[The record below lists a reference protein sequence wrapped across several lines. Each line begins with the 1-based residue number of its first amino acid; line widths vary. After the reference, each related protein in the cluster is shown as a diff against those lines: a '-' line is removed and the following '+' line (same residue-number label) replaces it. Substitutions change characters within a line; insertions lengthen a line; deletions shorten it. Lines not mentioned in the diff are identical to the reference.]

1 MCYGCELKSTLG
13 EKTMDEYLDIR
24 CDYGVMNAEMT
35 ELLNRML
42 AFEKTITNREQR
54 KAWHATR
61 ARLAQAKKIAGERI
75 AKELIQKDLTP
86 SILSVELE
94 RLMDPDVNKEMRT
107 KLRDIAAKLGPG
119 GTSER
124 AASAILRLIASQRS
138 D

>member
-61 ARLAQAKKIAGERI
+61 ARLAQAKKIAGEAMSHVRPNVLADRREPI
-75 AKELIQKDLTP
+75 GEASSPKGD
-86 SILSVELE
+86 
-94 RLMDPDVNKEMRT
+94 
-107 KLRDIAAKLGPG
+107 G
-119 GTSER
+119 R
-124 AASAILRLIASQRS
+124 AAG
-138 D
+138 

>member
-61 ARLAQAKKIAGERI
+61 ARLAQAKKIAGEAMSHVRPNVQG
-75 AKELIQKDLTP
+75 EP
-86 SILSVELE
+86 
-94 RLMDPDVNKEMRT
+94 P
-107 KLRDIAAKLGPG
+107 
-119 GTSER
+119 R
-124 AASAILRLIASQRS
+124 AASSREVGSTAGLCVGG
-138 D
+138 DKEKT

>member
-61 ARLAQAKKIAGERI
+61 ARLAQAKKIAGEAMSHVRPNVKSEG
-75 AKELIQKDLTP
+75 AEPLL
-86 SILSVELE
+86 
-94 RLMDPDVNKEMRT
+94 
-107 KLRDIAAKLGPG
+107 AKLP
-119 GTSER
+119 
-124 AASAILRLIASQRS
+124 L

>member
-61 ARLAQAKKIAGERI
+61 ARLAQAKKIAGEAMSHVRPNVKSEG
-75 AKELIQKDLTP
+75 AEQL
-86 SILSVELE
+86 
-94 RLMDPDVNKEMRT
+94 
-107 KLRDIAAKLGPG
+107 AAKAPARMEGSTP
-119 GTSER
+119 
-124 AASAILRLIASQRS
+124 
-138 D
+138 